1 MMENSIAQIHL
12 LSVHLNS
19 EKNSIIHNLDDIKA
33 IMSVSYKLHDDC
45 AVNLMF
51 LTTVNEN
58 EQCLFHL
65 KCEYEFLCK
74 DYSNEKELI
83 MEAVQI
89 ISPKVE
95 EIIALMTSQMKN
107 KAN

>member
-1 MMENSIAQIHL
+1 MENSIAQIYL
-12 LSVHLNS
+12 LSVHLNA
-19 EKNSIIHNLDDIKA
+19 EKNSVIRNLEDIRA
-33 IMSVSYKLHDDC
+33 VMSVSYKIHDHSII
-45 AVNLMF
+45 NLMF

-65 KCEYEFLCK
+65 KCEYEFSCN

-83 MEAVQI
+83 MEAVHT

>member
-1 MMENSIAQIHL
+1 MENSISQIHL
-12 LSVHLNS
+12 LSVHLNA
-19 EKNSIIHNLDDIKA
+19 EKDSVIRNLEDIQA
-33 IMSVSYKLHDDC
+33 VMSVSYKICDSSTI
-45 AVNLMF
+45 NLMF
-51 LTTVNEN
+51 LTTVNEK

-65 KCEYEFLCK
+65 KCEYEFLCR
-74 DYSNEKELI
+74 DYQNEKEMI
-83 MEAVQI
+83 MSAVSI

>member
-1 MMENSIAQIHL
+1 MENSISQIHL
-12 LSVHLNS
+12 LSVHLNA
-19 EKNSIIHNLDDIKA
+19 EKESIIRNLEDIKA
-33 IMSVSYKLHDDC
+33 IMSVSYQIHEKSII
-45 AVNLMF
+45 NLMF

-65 KCEYEFLCK
+65 KCEYEFLCH
-74 DYSNEKELI
+74 DYHNEKEMI
-83 MEAVQI
+83 MEAVHA